1 MDFPVYRNGSDYMYH
16 NTTIPMV
23 GLGSPLQ
30 TKHFNTPIAMLRL
43 GDILV
48 ILGHRN
54 TQIYK

>member
-1 MDFPVYRNGSDYMYH
+1 MDSPVYRNGSDYMYH

-23 GLGSPLQ
+23 E
-30 TKHFNTPIAMLRL
+30 L